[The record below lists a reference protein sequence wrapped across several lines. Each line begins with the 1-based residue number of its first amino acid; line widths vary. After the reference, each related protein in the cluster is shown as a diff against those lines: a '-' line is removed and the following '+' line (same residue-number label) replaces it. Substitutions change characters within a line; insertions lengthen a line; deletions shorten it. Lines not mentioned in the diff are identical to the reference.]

1 MDLVIFLGGKLSGV
15 QRLIFLGTFPVPGRY
30 RLDGTSKDTH
40 LIFRP
45 VFPIMRYEF
54 FH

>member
-15 QRLIFLGTFPVPGRY
+15 QRSIFLGTFLVPGRY
-30 RLDGTSKDTH
+30 RIDGTSKDTH

-45 VFPIMRYEF
+45 VVPIMRCEF
-54 FH
+54 LH